1 MNVLI
6 DATCIRKNK
15 AGVGVYA
22 KNLIHEL
29 AENYPNLSLFLLTQ
43 DDDPDLDYSGWP
55 NVKMIRV
62 PARVFRILPFRFL
75 LEQIG
80 VPLLLLRYRIKV
92 LHSLHYSFPLV
103 GVGSRQVVT
112 VHDMT
117 SFDMPEVHI
126 PLKRMYF
133 RFFIRASVRLA
144 DAIIFVS
151 RSAQEDYISRF
162 GPPRGSTF
170 VIHHGKNAAF
180 RPDLDPDTVRRV
192 RDKYGLPPEFILY
205 IGTIEPR
212 KNLARLVAAFAPVSK
227 DNPCLSLVLAGEKGW
242 MYDDLF
248 ESIRKL
254 GLGSRIVFPG
264 YIDEEDKPFLLAGAK
279 LFVYPSLYEGF
290 GLPVLEA
297 LACGVATVTSNVS
310 SIPEVAGQAAL
321 LVEPTQVAAITDAIT
336 KLLSDTSLRQELQR
350 ESIKQ
355 AAKFNWQA
363 TAKLTVETYIDR

>member
-1 MNVLI
+1 
-6 DATCIRKNK
+6 
-15 AGVGVYA
+15 
-22 KNLIHEL
+22 
-29 AENYPNLSLFLLTQ
+29 
-43 DDDPDLDYSGWP
+43 
-55 NVKMIRV
+55 
-62 PARVFRILPFRFL
+62 
-75 LEQIG
+75 
-80 VPLLLLRYRIKV
+80 
-92 LHSLHYSFPLV
+92 
-103 GVGSRQVVT
+103 
-112 VHDMT
+112 
-117 SFDMPEVHI
+117 
-126 PLKRMYF
+126 
-133 RFFIRASVRLA
+133 
-144 DAIIFVS
+144 
-151 RSAQEDYISRF
+151 
-162 GPPRGSTF
+162 
-170 VIHHGKNAAF
+170 
-180 RPDLDPDTVRRV
+180 
-192 RDKYGLPPEFILY
+192 
-205 IGTIEPR
+205 
-212 KNLARLVAAFAPVSK
+212 
-227 DNPCLSLVLAGEKGW
+227 

-336 KLLSDTSLRQELQR
+336 KLLSDTSLRQQLQR